1 MFCVFQEPSGG
12 GYEEVIKELV
22 RDSFGGDAFS
32 VEEAVVLLR
41 KNVAERD
48 ALKAENENLRRQLM
62 DLVVDKAYMTRN
74 DLLLRQELDDVRS
87 GSEPNVLQ
95 LKQLLTEPA
104 VNREFQ
110 RLSSLAKSASLEAAA
125 LREEIRAMH
134 FVANDPKG
142 PKALMA
148 QVRSLETKCKSLS
161 AEAAE
166 SKANS
171 LETSLR
177 ASENK
182 VMEWK
187 KKYQIL
193 QEKFDTLLH
202 DRDVLERE
210 LLTLRPR
217 HAADSRYR
225 PSQAKRGRGGR
236 GRPHNK

>member
-1 MFCVFQEPSGG
+1 MFFFFQEPSGSTSGG

-22 RDSFGGDAFS
+22 RDSFGGDALT

-41 KNVAERD
+41 EKVAERD

-74 DLLLRQELDDVRS
+74 DLLLRQELDDIRS

-134 FVANDPKG
+134 
-142 PKALMA
+142 
-148 QVRSLETKCKSLS
+148 VR
-161 AEAAE
+161 
-166 SKANS
+166 
-171 LETSLR
+171 
-177 ASENK
+177 
-182 VMEWK
+182 
-187 KKYQIL
+187 
-193 QEKFDTLLH
+193 H
-202 DRDVLERE
+202 
-210 LLTLRPR
+210 LT
-217 HAADSRYR
+217 
-225 PSQAKRGRGGR
+225 
-236 GRPHNK
+236 

>member
-134 FVANDPKG
+134 
-142 PKALMA
+142 
-148 QVRSLETKCKSLS
+148 VR
-161 AEAAE
+161 
-166 SKANS
+166 
-171 LETSLR
+171 
-177 ASENK
+177 
-182 VMEWK
+182 
-187 KKYQIL
+187 
-193 QEKFDTLLH
+193 H
-202 DRDVLERE
+202 
-210 LLTLRPR
+210 LT
-217 HAADSRYR
+217 
-225 PSQAKRGRGGR
+225 
-236 GRPHNK
+236 

>member
-22 RDSFGGDAFS
+22 RDSFGGDAFTA
-32 VEEAVVLLR
+32 EQAVVLLR

-74 DLLLRQELDDVRS
+74 DLLLRQELDDIRS

-134 FVANDPKG
+134 
-142 PKALMA
+142 
-148 QVRSLETKCKSLS
+148 VR
-161 AEAAE
+161 
-166 SKANS
+166 
-171 LETSLR
+171 
-177 ASENK
+177 
-182 VMEWK
+182 
-187 KKYQIL
+187 
-193 QEKFDTLLH
+193 H
-202 DRDVLERE
+202 
-210 LLTLRPR
+210 LT
-217 HAADSRYR
+217 
-225 PSQAKRGRGGR
+225 
-236 GRPHNK
+236 

>member
-110 RLSSLAKSASLEAAA
+110 RLSSLTKSASLEAAA

-134 FVANDPKG
+134 
-142 PKALMA
+142 
-148 QVRSLETKCKSLS
+148 VR
-161 AEAAE
+161 
-166 SKANS
+166 
-171 LETSLR
+171 
-177 ASENK
+177 
-182 VMEWK
+182 
-187 KKYQIL
+187 
-193 QEKFDTLLH
+193 H
-202 DRDVLERE
+202 
-210 LLTLRPR
+210 LT
-217 HAADSRYR
+217 
-225 PSQAKRGRGGR
+225 
-236 GRPHNK
+236 

>member
-12 GYEEVIKELV
+12 GYEDVIKELV

-74 DLLLRQELDDVRS
+74 DLLLRQELDDIRS

-134 FVANDPKG
+134 
-142 PKALMA
+142 
-148 QVRSLETKCKSLS
+148 VR
-161 AEAAE
+161 
-166 SKANS
+166 
-171 LETSLR
+171 
-177 ASENK
+177 
-182 VMEWK
+182 
-187 KKYQIL
+187 Y
-193 QEKFDTLLH
+193 
-202 DRDVLERE
+202 
-210 LLTLRPR
+210 LT
-217 HAADSRYR
+217 
-225 PSQAKRGRGGR
+225 
-236 GRPHNK
+236 

>member
-1 MFCVFQEPSGG
+1 MFFFFQEPSGG

-22 RDSFGGDAFS
+22 RDSFGGDALT

-41 KNVAERD
+41 EKVAERD

-74 DLLLRQELDDVRS
+74 DLLLRQELDDIRS

-134 FVANDPKG
+134 
-142 PKALMA
+142 
-148 QVRSLETKCKSLS
+148 VR
-161 AEAAE
+161 
-166 SKANS
+166 
-171 LETSLR
+171 
-177 ASENK
+177 
-182 VMEWK
+182 
-187 KKYQIL
+187 
-193 QEKFDTLLH
+193 H
-202 DRDVLERE
+202 
-210 LLTLRPR
+210 LT
-217 HAADSRYR
+217 
-225 PSQAKRGRGGR
+225 
-236 GRPHNK
+236 

>member
-74 DLLLRQELDDVRS
+74 DLLLRQELDDIRS

-134 FVANDPKG
+134 
-142 PKALMA
+142 
-148 QVRSLETKCKSLS
+148 VR
-161 AEAAE
+161 
-166 SKANS
+166 
-171 LETSLR
+171 
-177 ASENK
+177 
-182 VMEWK
+182 
-187 KKYQIL
+187 Y
-193 QEKFDTLLH
+193 
-202 DRDVLERE
+202 
-210 LLTLRPR
+210 LT
-217 HAADSRYR
+217 
-225 PSQAKRGRGGR
+225 
-236 GRPHNK
+236 

>member
-134 FVANDPKG
+134 
-142 PKALMA
+142 
-148 QVRSLETKCKSLS
+148 VR
-161 AEAAE
+161 
-166 SKANS
+166 
-171 LETSLR
+171 
-177 ASENK
+177 
-182 VMEWK
+182 
-187 KKYQIL
+187 Y
-193 QEKFDTLLH
+193 
-202 DRDVLERE
+202 
-210 LLTLRPR
+210 LT
-217 HAADSRYR
+217 
-225 PSQAKRGRGGR
+225 
-236 GRPHNK
+236 